1 MLNSRQVL
9 VAGFTV
15 AVFAVGVGGLL
26 SNPSYPAGSAGPGGD
41 SAALREQSRSAR
53 LAVAAGNTLPTRSVG
68 AEEGEATGAD
78 LWAYGPAFP
87 TGPKY

>member
-1 MLNSRQVL
+1 MLNSRQIL

-26 SNPSYPAGSAGPGGD
+26 SNPSYPAGDS

-53 LAVAAGNTLPTRSVG
+53 LAVAAGNTLPTRSAS
-68 AEEGEATGAD
+68 AEDGEATGAD

>member
-26 SNPSYPAGSAGPGGD
+26 SNPSYPASPGGD